1 MTTDGKTAEH
11 TPTSAE
17 LVRGALAGDGDAW
30 EQLVR
35 RYDSSLRRVAR
46 SFRVDPATA
55 DDAVQTTWLRLV
67 EHLDSLRDPDR
78 VGSWLLTTLRRQII
92 SALSAPGRGPRLV
105 GLADR
110 DPAAPDLSP
119 EEVVTAQDRDDR
131 TKAALNRLPARN
143 RALLTLLMAAEL
155 SYGEVSAE
163 LRMPVGSIGPI
174 RARSL
179 RLLRRELAAAG
190 IDGDALI
197 A

>member
-1 MTTDGKTAEH
+1 MRTGQRSCTAGPSARLGSR
-11 TPTSAE
+11 TP
-17 LVRGALAGDGDAW
+17 GG
-30 EQLVR
+30 
-35 RYDSSLRRVAR
+35 
-46 SFRVDPATA
+46 PA
-55 DDAVQTTWLRLV
+55 
-67 EHLDSLRDPDR
+67 P
-78 VGSWLLTTLRRQII
+78 
-92 SALSAPGRGPRLV
+92 
-105 GLADR
+105 
-110 DPAAPDLSP
+110 
-119 EEVVTAQDRDDR
+119 DRDDR